1 MIVVNLR
8 IVVNLLILK
17 KSADSDVTDDFVYY
31 VESGEYIVRE
41 GVKK

>member
-8 IVVNLLILK
+8 IVVNLVILK

-31 VESGEYIVRE
+31 VESGDPVEYT
-41 GVKK
+41 KYC

>member
-31 VESGEYIVRE
+31 VESGGPVEYT
-41 GVKK
+41 KYC

>member
-17 KSADSDVTDDFVYY
+17 KSADSDETDDFVYL
-31 VESGEYIVRE
+31 VESGDPGDSKYC
-41 GVKK
+41 